1 MTKKR
6 IRNILIAFISLISI
20 AIIMTVSFAAWDV
33 KTGDNQFTAN
43 AGKRIQVT
51 ADNSGTFNKTLYP
64 DGFQPLDANGNLKPT
79 DGSGIYIYS
88 VFKANYLNNKNEVTT
103 DTSYIKNTKLR
114 WKYQVL
120 AVNGVSILTSDLT
133 GILSTSVFDA
143 WLASSATYEKPSAEY
158 LVEPK
163 NGELKAGVN
172 YYFVIRF
179 KSNYI
184 KTYKHTDNK
193 TYYFSSNG
201 TYTTSASATKKAINS
216 TNLGAVGL
224 PFNKGVYDYANAPY
238 TEEKL
243 DTTGLDAYIGKQ
255 IKAVIEIYA
264 DGGTVA

>member
-51 ADNSGTFNKTLYP
+51 ADISGTFNKTLYP
-64 DGFQPLDANGNLKPT
+64 DGFQPLDGNGKLNPT
-79 DGSGIYIYS
+79 DKSGIYIYS
-88 VFKANYLNNKNEVTT
+88 AFTANYLDNNNEVTT
-103 DTSYIKNTKLR
+103 DASYIKNTKLR

-120 AVNGVSILTSDLT
+120 AVNGVSLLTSDLT

-143 WLASSATYEKPSAEY
+143 WIASSATYEKPSAEY
-158 LVEPK
+158 LIESK
-163 NGELKAGVN
+163 SGEIKAGAT
-172 YYFVIRF
+172 YYFVMRF
-179 KSNYI
+179 KTKYV
-184 KTYKHTDNK
+184 KTYTHTDGK
-193 TYYFSSNG
+193 TYSFSSDG
-201 TYTTSASATKKAINS
+201 TYTTSVSATKKAINS